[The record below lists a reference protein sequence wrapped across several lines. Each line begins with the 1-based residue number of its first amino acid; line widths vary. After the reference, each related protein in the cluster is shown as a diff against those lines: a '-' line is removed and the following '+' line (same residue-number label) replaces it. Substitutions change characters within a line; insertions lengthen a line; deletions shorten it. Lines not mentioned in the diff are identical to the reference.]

1 MIGGL
6 LAFGVIGLFIG
17 PLVLAVV
24 HTLLS
29 AWMKQGAAERGA

>member
-1 MIGGL
+1 
-6 LAFGVIGLFIG
+6 VIGLFIG

-29 AWMKQGAAERGA
+29 EWIRKGELRSAAGHPPTGA